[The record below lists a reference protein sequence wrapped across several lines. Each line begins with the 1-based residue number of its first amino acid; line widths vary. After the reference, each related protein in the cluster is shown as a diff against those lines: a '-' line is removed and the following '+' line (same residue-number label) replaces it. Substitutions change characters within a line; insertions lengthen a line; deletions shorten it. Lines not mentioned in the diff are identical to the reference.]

1 MKNNAKS
8 PDLLVRA
15 DASSRIGVG
24 HVMRCLAL
32 GQAWR
37 ELGGGVHFVCA
48 DLPESVRD
56 RLFEEGFAVTGIH
69 AQPGDERD
77 ANATRE
83 ITQRTQPA
91 WIVLDGYGFDS
102 CYQQAVK
109 ADNTRLFMIDD
120 YAHLDRYTPDLLL
133 NQNLFVEETLY
144 RDRASHTMLLLGS
157 RFALLRRE
165 FTGRN
170 GQSREIEPV
179 ARRILV
185 TLGGSDP
192 DNVTLHV
199 IRALSLVDIPNLEAV
214 VVVGGGNPNYERLL
228 KAATDVPYQLRLE
241 RNTPH
246 MPELMAWADVAISA
260 GGSTCW
266 ELACMGLPHLILV
279 LAENQRS
286 IAEAL
291 AREDRDLNLGWFHE
305 CTEDRIAERVYALM
319 TDQHRRAKLSR
330 RGQKLIDGLGA
341 RRTAETLW
349 NARSN

>member
-1 MKNNAKS
+1 VKNNAKS

-56 RLFEEGFAVTGIH
+56 RLLEEGFAVTKIH
-69 AQPGDERD
+69 AQAGDERD
-77 ANATRE
+77 VTSTRE
-83 ITQRTQPA
+83 IARRTQPA
-91 WIVLDGYGFDS
+91 WIVLDGYGFNS
-102 CYQQAVK
+102 FYQQAVR
-109 ADNTRLFMIDD
+109 ADNSRLFMIDD

-144 RDRASHTMLLLGS
+144 RDRASHTRLLLGS
-157 RFALLRRE
+157 GFALLRRE
-165 FTGRN
+165 FTGRV
-170 GQSREIEPV
+170 GQSPEIALV
-179 ARRILV
+179 ASKILV

-192 DNVTLHV
+192 DNVTLRV
-199 IRALSLVDIPNLEAV
+199 IRALSLVDVPNLEAV

-228 KAATDVPYQLRLE
+228 EATTDVPYQLRLE

-246 MPELMAWADVAISA
+246 MPELMACADVAISA

-266 ELACMGLPHLILV
+266 ELACMGLPHLMLV
-279 LAENQRS
+279 LAENQRP

-305 CTEDRIAERVYALM
+305 CTEERIAQRVYALM
-319 TDQHRRAKLSR
+319 NDQRRRTKLSQS
-330 RGQKLIDGLGA
+330 GQKLIDGLGA

-349 NARSN
+349 SVRRN